1 MGNLF
6 LQEETTLQK
15 QKSKQIDV
23 FFFTKSESGKKLS
36 EFILTSAI
44 LPVEKSPRWESF
56 CFFREPALS
65 NVERYLRQLYVV
77 YYENTVNRTRVYCI
91 PLISTSVKCT
101 SVINSTW
108 QLYSKPDKYRWQK
121 SVAVVL
127 LRCGCLFRTP
137 SNEALI

>member
-1 MGNLF
+1 M
-6 LQEETTLQK
+6 QK
-15 QKSKQIDV
+15 QKIQQIDV
-23 FFFTKSESGKKLS
+23 LFTKSESGKKLS

-44 LPVEKSPRWESF
+44 LPVKKSPRWESF
-56 CFFREPALS
+56 CFFLELVHNGEILLTIVQRI
-65 NVERYLRQLYVV
+65 LYV
-77 YYENTVNRTRVYCI
+77 NTVKRTRNYCI

-101 SVINSTW
+101 SVINSAW

-137 SNEALI
+137 SNEAFI